1 MSIPP
6 QTLAFRYGWWEEN
19 EHPKYTNHDHSG
31 IIKRIHEG
39 SIAETTTVDDGRFR
53 SSSNHNAK
61 HSTRELVD
69 EATDFHNIHNT
80 SLSQI
85 DALRSHVEVLEGKI
99 KEAKRLHRAL
109 LAYQIEHC
117 ARTDNK
123 PQIDMTLAEAVQTK
137 YTSTLTM

>member
-6 QTLAFRYGWWEEN
+6 QMLTFRYGWWEET
-19 EHPKYTNHDHSG
+19 EHPKHTNHDHSG
-31 IIKRIHEG
+31 ILKRIHEG
-39 SIAETTTVDDGRFR
+39 CIAETTTIDDGRFH
-53 SSSNHNAK
+53 SASKHNANP
-61 HSTRELVD
+61 SICESVD
-69 EATDFHNIHNT
+69 KATDFHNIHNT

-99 KEAKRLHRAL
+99 KEAKRLHQAL

-117 ARTDNK
+117 ARTGNT

-137 YTSTLTM
+137 YATTLM